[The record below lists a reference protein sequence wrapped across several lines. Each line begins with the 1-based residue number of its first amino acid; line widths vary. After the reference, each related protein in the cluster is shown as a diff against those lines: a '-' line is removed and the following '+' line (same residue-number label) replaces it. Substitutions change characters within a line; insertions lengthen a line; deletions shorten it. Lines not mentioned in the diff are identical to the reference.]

1 VAVDRLLADLRRV
14 PLYLQEAPAMTVQSY
29 QVQLVRPDG
38 SREIVVFYA
47 NGSTHA
53 HYIATEL
60 NPGSQVNV
68 LGLLPEWSGD
78 DSI

>member
-1 VAVDRLLADLRRV
+1 
-14 PLYLQEAPAMTVQSY
+14 MTVQPY
-29 QVQLVRPDG
+29 QIQLVRPDG
-38 SREIVVFYA
+38 SREISVYYA

-53 HYIATEL
+53 HYIAAEL

-68 LGLLPEWSGD
+68 LGLLPEWGGD